1 MKGEDMSD
9 KKPKRFIFTG
19 GGSGGHVSPALA
31 VASVIKERYP
41 DAEILYVGV
50 KNKAEGIMVPKA
62 GISIK
67 FVNSAPFP
75 EKSPLKIIRFLF
87 SMFIGMIKAK
97 LILLKFR
104 PDVIFATGGYVS
116 APIVFTAFLLRKF
129 SFGLFKTKILI
140 HESNVHPGKMNK
152 WAAHA
157 ADAVAVSFSETIS
170 CLPKGKGFYS
180 GYPVRSSISTGDRKK
195 ARAELGI
202 PENAFI
208 ILAFGGSQG
217 ARTINRAL
225 ADASAE
231 LLKDPD
237 IYIIHGTGKPF
248 GEGPGYNGY
257 EDVKLRLKEICG
269 DSFNENRYIIKDF
282 IDNMGLYYAACD
294 LVIIRAGAGS
304 IMEVCRQAKPSIII
318 PISGIFSD
326 HQTGNARYIERAGA
340 ATVLYEQTDPLNGIN
355 TPFVNGCD
363 LASKILELQNNPVR
377 LAGMSAAASSI
388 FPGEPREIIADY
400 IQHMLKEKPF
410 TPSYEAASLVKDR
423 ILNLSSTALEQFLK
437 NVKSG
442 KEPELDE
449 DELRLLFNK
458 LDTFLSS
465 SNVLLK
471 SRALRMAGISRYD
484 KILPLILKMAV
495 SKKEKP
501 FVRRDAFDALSM
513 LAPLEKEYNDEFFN
527 VIMSGLSDS
536 YYETRYMAAKCAK
549 IMAKHYNFNE
559 NNRKSL
565 MAKLSK
571 GLKDRCFEV
580 RIESILALGEI
591 CTDGKS
597 FTNLMKRCY
606 FDQVWKVRQAIFAAY
621 EKTVERKIITKSTAL
636 EEMDKVLITSDGY
649 LTHYELKQQFNSSRK
664 AISMTEE
671 E

>member
-1 MKGEDMSD
+1 MSD

-41 DAEILYVGV
+41 YAEILYVGV

-75 EKSPLKIIRFLF
+75 EKSPIKIIRFIF
-87 SMFIGMIKAK
+87 SMLIGMFKAK

-129 SFGLFKTKILI
+129 SFGLFNTKMLI

-180 GYPVRSSISTGDRKK
+180 GYPVRSSISAGDKK
-195 ARAELGI
+195 KSRTELGI

-225 ADASAE
+225 ADASGE
-231 LLKDPD
+231 LLKDEN

-248 GEGPGYNGY
+248 GEGSGYNGC
-257 EDVKLRLKEICG
+257 EDVKLRLKETCKEG
-269 DSFNENRYIIKDF
+269 FDEKRYIIKDF

-318 PISGIFSD
+318 PISGIYSD

-340 ATVLYEQTDPLNGIN
+340 ATVLYEITDPLNGIN

-363 LASKILELQNNPVR
+363 LAAKITALKNDPSRLSAMSTFASK
-377 LAGMSAAASSI
+377 I
-388 FPGEPREIIADY
+388 FPGEPRDIIADY
-400 IQHMLKEKPF
+400 IQHLLKEKSF
-410 TPSYEAASLVKDR
+410 TPTVEECALVKDR

-437 NVKSG
+437 NVRSG
-442 KEPELDE
+442 RETELDE

-458 LDTFLSS
+458 LDTYLSS
-465 SNVLLK
+465 SNVLFK

-527 VIMSGLSDS
+527 AILSGLPDS
-536 YYETRYMAAKCAK
+536 YYEVRYMAAKCAR

-559 NNRKSL
+559 DDRNLLIRKL
-565 MAKLSK
+565 QK
-571 GLKDRCFEV
+571 GVKDRCFEV

-591 CTDGKS
+591 CTDGS
-597 FTNLMKRCY
+597 FFTDLMSACY
-606 FDQVWKVRQAIFAAY
+606 FDQVWKVRQAVFAAY
-621 EKTVERKIITKSTAL
+621 EKTVERKIISKAKAL
-636 EEMDKVLITSDGY
+636 EEMDEVLITSDGY
-649 LTHYELKQQFNSSRK
+649 LTQYELKQQFNSSRK